1 MQAVGDM
8 SGESNRTCNQAS
20 LHYQTCQSALL
31 PLQIIVRKYPRSI
44 QIRHLLT
51 DTVDQHQMNLIK
63 FVYDSIESWLFC
75 ISIPTMTSL
84 VRSCLFLTSSPN
96 VANPMSVARRN
107 GLPAKFLY
115 CWGGWQKS
123 HRKLRLIYIVI
134 LCHPETNHD
143 SVLLVTTL
151 ESPSLETVEPC

>member
-1 MQAVGDM
+1 
-8 SGESNRTCNQAS
+8 
-20 LHYQTCQSALL
+20 
-31 PLQIIVRKYPRSI
+31 
-44 QIRHLLT
+44 
-51 DTVDQHQMNLIK
+51 MNLIK

-107 GLPAKFLY
+107 GLPAKVLY

-123 HRKLRLIYIVI
+123 HRKLRLI
-134 LCHPETNHD
+134 LND
-143 SVLLVTTL
+143 SVLPVTTL
-151 ESPSLETVEPC
+151 ESPSLRQLNHVELLGGSGLPVYSVRKWSWKLPQTFPTLPWIHQTCSEVWSSALKLAICCGFCIDLP